1 MATQNTVAPNQALEW
16 NQQKRWLSITGV
28 FAVAFLFRY
37 FLVTR
42 MPRPLSTDLYW
53 NDSTGWN
60 LAQGHGFT
68 ASLSGYVP
76 AIFRTPGY
84 PAFLAIIY
92 KIFGHSIHAALVG
105 NAVLDSLTA
114 VLIVLM
120 GWRLLG
126 PVSGCV
132 AGFLY
137 ALYPYPAIFCANL
150 HQDMLLTLVVVLTL
164 YLTLRAQQQP
174 NRFGWWLLIGFMI
187 GAIAMVKPFM
197 APYGVVPALAA
208 LASPALHTVKKFKAV
223 ALMVFVSIL
232 VISPWIARNYYFFH
246 SFPPL
251 ALGGSADGMRVLL
264 DEIKGGEDA
273 GLRAAPNDVQ
283 TREQALSVVLEGQAL
298 VDSER
303 ADKALYAPQLR
314 RLWPSVLRVAVGH
327 IPRLWITRR
336 AVGYNPLVS
345 LIATILGYA
354 VLFFGVIGMYI
365 VRHRWRS
372 WLAIY
377 ASVVFVTL
385 LYAPIPIEARYT
397 LPAKPAMI
405 LFVTAAVMF
414 FYQRVRS
421 AKSGTREAL

>member
-1 MATQNTVAPNQALEW
+1 MSGQNATSPPFTEW
-16 NQQKRWLSITGV
+16 NEQKWLTIGGV

-42 MPRPLSTDLYW
+42 MPRPLSTDLFW

-84 PAFLAIIY
+84 PAFLALIY

-126 PVSGCV
+126 PMFGCV

-137 ALYPYPAIFCANL
+137 AIYPYPAIFCANL

-164 YLTLRAQQQP
+164 YFTLRAQNQP
-174 NRFGWWLLIGFMI
+174 THFGWWLLIGFMI
-187 GAIAMVKPFM
+187 GVIAMVKPFM
-197 APYGVVPALAA
+197 APYGVVPALVTLTCPELPTA
-208 LASPALHTVKKFKAV
+208 KKFKAV
-223 ALMVFVSIL
+223 AIMVFVSTL
-232 VISPWIARNYYFFH
+232 VISPWVARNYHFFH

-273 GLRAAPNDVQ
+273 GLRAAPDEVQ
-283 TREQALSVVLEGQAL
+283 TREQALTIVLEGQAL

-303 ADKALYAPQLR
+303 ADKALYVPQLR
-314 RLWPSVLRVAVGH
+314 RLWPSWLGVAIGH

-345 LIATILGYA
+345 LIATMLGYA
-354 VLFFGVIGMYI
+354 VLFFGILGMYI

-372 WLAIY
+372 WIAVY
-377 ASVVFVTL
+377 ASVAFVTL
-385 LYAPIPIEARYT
+385 LYAPIPIESRYT
-397 LPAKPAMI
+397 LPARPAMI

-414 FYQRVRS
+414 FYQRVRGFTS
-421 AKSGTREAL
+421 DNGKSYL